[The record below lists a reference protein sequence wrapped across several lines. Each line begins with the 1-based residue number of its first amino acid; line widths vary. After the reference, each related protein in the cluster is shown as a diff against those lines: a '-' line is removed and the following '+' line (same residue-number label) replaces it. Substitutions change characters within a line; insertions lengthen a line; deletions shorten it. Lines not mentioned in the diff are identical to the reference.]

1 MTRDC
6 ACVWLAT
13 LCIALSSTLTTTAAA
28 EPRIPGFERFYQA
41 AGADKVSGGRLLLG
55 ELSCTSCH
63 QADAAH
69 AAGILRKQAPILSEV
84 GSRVRPEYLYQFLA
98 DPQATKPGT
107 SMPSLFAG
115 LSPVERDAQVDLLVH
130 FLASTGKIA
139 DTPAPTSLA
148 QQGEQLFHSVGCV
161 ACHDARRDDS
171 PALKTSVPLGKLE
184 PKYTV
189 NGLTAFLKNPHHVR
203 PSGRMPSLNL
213 NDDEARKIAAY
224 LLKDL
229 KVAAVLTYDYYEGDW
244 QRLPDFKKLKPKA
257 SVSAGSLD
265 VQLGRADRF
274 GVVFQSF
281 LAIDKTADYKFRLGS
296 DDGSRLLI
304 DNREVVN
311 NDGVHAQQYREGQV
325 KLEAGVHRLVIEYF
339 DQGAHNT
346 LSLEI
351 EGGGLKRQSILG
363 VLRATKEAKDE
374 DDRRFVVDP
383 GKVEKG
389 RALFASMGCAS
400 CHQMKDVKAMPALT
414 APPLASLKAGQGC
427 LGAKS
432 QKHVPHFSLSTQQQ
446 AALQSALG
454 AAKQAATLAPAAQIA
469 HTMTSFNCYACHER
483 DQQGGVERS
492 RNAWFLSNQK
502 EMGDEGR
509 IPPTLTGVGGKLKS
523 QWLKH
528 VFDQGAK
535 DRPYMFTRMPK
546 FGSENT
552 GQLVQLLQSNDKPA
566 VAKEI
571 KTDVALRKLKASGRQ
586 LAGAQAFSCIKCHSF
601 GKFKA
606 TGIQAMAL
614 TTMTQRLNE
623 DWFHQYMLNPQAY
636 RPGTRMPASWP
647 NGQVL
652 LPKILDGTADTQI
665 HALWTYLLD
674 GDKAAVPSGLQNNP
688 IELIAYDEPVLY
700 RNFIEGAGPRAIGVG
715 YPAKVNLAFD
725 AQNLRLAVL
734 WHNAFID
741 ASKHWVG
748 RGPGYQR
755 PLGDNIL
762 TLPDVVTFAVLESPD
777 AKWPQQK
784 ARELG
789 YRFRGYRLDD
799 QQQPTFMYE
808 VHGARIED
816 KPEPMNDDQFAPLRR
831 HIKVTSPKAIDGMYY
846 RVVGGNVKQLGDG
859 WFEVD
864 GTWKTRVDGLD
875 PAQLIVRKID
885 GKTEV
890 LVPLAVAREFVQEYL
905 W

>member
-1 MTRDC
+1 M
-6 ACVWLAT
+6 
-13 LCIALSSTLTTTAAA
+13 
-28 EPRIPGFERFYQA
+28 
-41 AGADKVSGGRLLLG
+41 
-55 ELSCTSCH
+55 
-63 QADAAH
+63 
-69 AAGILRKQAPILSEV
+69 
-84 GSRVRPEYLYQFLA
+84 
-98 DPQATKPGT
+98 
-107 SMPSLFAG
+107 
-115 LSPVERDAQVDLLVH
+115 
-130 FLASTGKIA
+130 
-139 DTPAPTSLA
+139 
-148 QQGEQLFHSVGCV
+148 
-161 ACHDARRDDS
+161 
-171 PALKTSVPLGKLE
+171 
-184 PKYTV
+184 
-189 NGLTAFLKNPHHVR
+189 
-203 PSGRMPSLNL
+203 
-213 NDDEARKIAAY
+213 
-224 LLKDL
+224 
-229 KVAAVLTYDYYEGDW
+229 
-244 QRLPDFKKLKPKA
+244 
-257 SVSAGSLD
+257 
-265 VQLGRADRF
+265 
-274 GVVFQSF
+274 
-281 LAIDKTADYKFRLGS
+281 
-296 DDGSRLLI
+296 
-304 DNREVVN
+304 
-311 NDGVHAQQYREGQV
+311 
-325 KLEAGVHRLVIEYF
+325 
-339 DQGAHNT
+339 
-346 LSLEI
+346 
-351 EGGGLKRQSILG
+351 
-363 VLRATKEAKDE
+363 
-374 DDRRFVVDP
+374 
-383 GKVEKG
+383 
-389 RALFASMGCAS
+389 
-400 CHQMKDVKAMPALT
+400 
-414 APPLASLKAGQGC
+414 
-427 LGAKS
+427 
-432 QKHVPHFSLSTQQQ
+432 STQQQ

>member
-6 ACVWLAT
+6 ACIWLMAVC
-13 LCIALSSTLTTTAAA
+13 LVMSSTVFAA
-28 EPRIPGFERFYQA
+28 ETTHPRIPGFERFYQHADADLA
-41 AGADKVSGGRLLLG
+41 AGGRLLLG

-63 QADAAH
+63 HVEDAN
-69 AAGILRKQAPILSEV
+69 AAGILRKQAPILSQV

-107 SMPSLFAG
+107 SMPQLFQG
-115 LSPVERDAQVDLLVH
+115 LSAQERDAQVDALVH
-130 FLASTGKIA
+130 FLAATGKIA
-139 DTPAPTSLA
+139 DTPAPSNVA
-148 QQGEQLFHSVGCV
+148 QQGEQLFHSVGCI
-161 ACHDARRDDS
+161 ACHDARREGS
-171 PALKTSVPLGKLE
+171 PALSTSVPLGKLE

-189 NGLTAFLKNPHHVR
+189 NGLTAFLKDPHHIR

-213 NDDEARKIAAY
+213 NDDEARKIATY

-244 QRLPDFKKLKPKA
+244 QKLPDFSKLKPKA
-257 SVSAGSLD
+257 SGSAGSLD

-274 GVVFQSF
+274 GVVFRSF
-281 LAIDKTADYKFRLGS
+281 LAIDKSADYKFRLGS

-311 NDGVHAQQYREGQV
+311 ADGVHAHEYREGRV
-325 KLEAGVHRLVIEYF
+325 KLEAGVHEMVIEYF

-351 EGGGLKRQSILG
+351 EGGGLQRQSILG
-363 VLRATKEAKDE
+363 VLRSTKEPSKDQ
-374 DDRRFVVDP
+374 DRHFVVDQS
-383 GKVEKG
+383 KVAKG
-389 RALFASMGCAS
+389 RELFTTIGCAS
-400 CHQMKDVKAMPALT
+400 CHQLNEVKPLPASP
-414 APPLASLKAGQGC
+414 APPLAGLKSGQGC
-427 LGAKS
+427 LGAKP
-432 QKHVPHFSLSTQQQ
+432 QKHVPSFALNAKQRDSLA
-446 AALQSALG
+446 AALRDVTPENALEPV
-454 AAKQAATLAPAAQIA
+454 ARIT

-483 DQQGGVERS
+483 DKLGGVERS

-523 QWLKH
+523 EWLKH

-546 FGSENT
+546 FGSQNT
-552 GQLVQLLQSNDKPA
+552 GELVSLLQTTDRKAP
-566 VAKEI
+566 AKEI
-571 KTDVALRKLKASGRQ
+571 HTDIALRKLKASGRQ

-614 TTMTQRLNE
+614 TTMTKRLNE
-623 DWFHQYMLNPQAY
+623 DWFQQYMLNPQAY

-652 LPKILDGTADTQI
+652 LPKILDGKADTQI
-665 HALWTYLLD
+665 HALWTYLSD
-674 GDKAAVPSGLQNNP
+674 GEQAAVPIGLQNNP
-688 IELIAYDEPVLY
+688 IELLAFDEPVLY

-748 RGPGYQR
+748 RGPGFQR

-762 TLPDVVTFAVLESPD
+762 SLPDVVTFAQLEAPD
-777 AKWPQQK
+777 APWPKQK
-784 ARELG
+784 ARDLG
-789 YRFRGYRLDD
+789 YRFRGYRLDEK
-799 QQQPTFMYE
+799 QQPTFMYE
-808 VHGARIED
+808 VHGARVED
-816 KPEPMNDDQFAPLRR
+816 KPEPINDTQFAPLRR
-831 HIKVTSPKAIDGMYY
+831 QIKVTAEKQLDNMYY
-846 RVVGGNVKQLGDG
+846 RVVSGKVKQLGDG

-864 GTWKTRVDGLD
+864 ETWKTRIDGVD
-875 PAQLIVRKID
+875 PAQLIVRQTD
-885 GKTEV
+885 GQTEV
-890 LVPLAVAREFVQEYL
+890 LVPLAVAREFVQEYS